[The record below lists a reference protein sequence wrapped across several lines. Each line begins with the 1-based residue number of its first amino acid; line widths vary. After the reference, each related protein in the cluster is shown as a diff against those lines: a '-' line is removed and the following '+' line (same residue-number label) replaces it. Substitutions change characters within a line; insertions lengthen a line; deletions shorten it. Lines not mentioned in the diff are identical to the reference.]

1 MGEVGGESGV
11 VGVSDWAAFWRKES
25 DDAFRTLFGGV
36 TLDPSVETTVVS
48 EGANDSVVGTKMGDT
63 KLLSFRTSEVNS
75 SDMETT
81 PSRSTLSL
89 AVGEVV
95 S

>member
-11 VGVSDWAAFWRKES
+11 VGVPDWAAFWRKES
-25 DDAFRTLFGGV
+25 DDMFRALLGGV
-36 TLDPSVETTVVS
+36 TFDPPVETTVAS
-48 EGANDSVVGTKMGDT
+48 EGANDSVVGVKMGDI
-63 KLLSFRTSEVNS
+63 KLVLFRTSEVNS
-75 SDMETT
+75 CDMETT
-81 PSRSTLSL
+81 RSRSTLSL